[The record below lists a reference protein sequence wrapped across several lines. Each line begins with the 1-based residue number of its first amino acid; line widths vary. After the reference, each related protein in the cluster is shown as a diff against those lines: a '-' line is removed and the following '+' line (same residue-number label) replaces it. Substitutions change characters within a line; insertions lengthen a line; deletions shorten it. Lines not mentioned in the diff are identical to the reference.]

1 MSPKKVGRPLSTEP
15 KNIRLEIRLTQNQA
29 ERIEKFNEAKQ
40 EYYQIIK
47 DLPDLTGSE
56 NRLFGQLIL
65 EKKLLRV

>member
-1 MSPKKVGRPLSTEP
+1 MKK
-15 KNIRLEIRLTQNQA
+15 A

-56 NRLFGQLIL
+56 
-65 EKKLLRV
+65 K